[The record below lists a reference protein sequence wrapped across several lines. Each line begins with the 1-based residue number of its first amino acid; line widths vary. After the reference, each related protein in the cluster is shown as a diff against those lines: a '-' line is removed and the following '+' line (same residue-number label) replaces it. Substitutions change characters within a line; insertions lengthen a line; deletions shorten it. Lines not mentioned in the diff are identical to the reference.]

1 MYILMVDSLSRKLT
15 VEKHVGTVPGIRPI
29 KGLDLINH
37 ALFTDDSL
45 LLGGASIK
53 IKKVF
58 RQILQNFCN
67 ISGALVNKRKNVVFG
82 WNIDQHS
89 LH

>member
-1 MYILMVDSLSRKLT
+1 MYILMVDSLSRKLI
-15 VEKHVGTVPGIRPI
+15 VEKHVGTVLGIRTI
-29 KGLDLINH
+29 KGLNLINH
-37 ALFTDDSL
+37 AIFTDDSL

-67 ISGALVNKRKNVVFG
+67 ISRALVNKRKSVVFG
-82 WNIDQHS
+82 WNID
-89 LH
+89 